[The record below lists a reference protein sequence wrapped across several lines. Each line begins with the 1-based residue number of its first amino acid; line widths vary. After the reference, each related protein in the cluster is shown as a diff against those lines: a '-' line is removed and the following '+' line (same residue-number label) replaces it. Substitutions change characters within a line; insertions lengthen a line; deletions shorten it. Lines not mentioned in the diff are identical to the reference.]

1 MAAQTP
7 YTITA
12 LPWDELTQQA
22 DHLLNELFPICRSLS
37 GEGVR
42 QTLRRLQDVAG
53 FDMLEIPSGTEA
65 YDWEVPPEWNIRGA
79 YLETEDG
86 KRLID
91 FADNNLHV
99 VGYSEPVDRWLSWS
113 ELEPHLHTLPD
124 MPQAIPYRTSYYQ
137 RSWGFCLSHRRY
149 QELPRDARFHAVID
163 STLQPG
169 SMTVGERVLEGSS
182 GKSFL
187 ISTYCCH
194 PSLANDSLSGV
205 VLWALLLAELERRP
219 HRHSYRFVI
228 LPETIGAIAYLA
240 RNEAAMQRIVGGYI
254 PTTVAGPGPFGYKR
268 SYRGD
273 SLIDR
278 AALQTFSELG
288 VEFMDYPFDINGSD
302 EKQYSA
308 PGFRIPI
315 GTLCKAKYYEYEAYH
330 TSLDNLDFIDPAHL
344 VDSLKLYLLAIE
356 KLELDL
362 TYRSLAPYSEPMFG
376 KRGLYPQLG
385 GSIKQ
390 KAADVAH
397 DHHQRSYRIT
407 LDHGIQGD
415 SLDAMRW
422 LMFYGDGQTS
432 LLDIGERT
440 GLPVRQ
446 LYETAER
453 LRRHELLERVEG
465 KRED

>member
-1 MAAQTP
+1 MTP
-7 YTITA
+7 QAPFTTGP
-12 LPWDELTQQA
+12 LPWDELTEKA
-22 DHLLNELFPICRSLS
+22 DQLLTELFPICRSLT

-42 QTLRRLQDVAG
+42 QTLRRLQEVAD
-53 FDMLEIPSGTEA
+53 FELLEIPSGTEA
-65 YDWEVPPEWNIRGA
+65 FDWEVPPEWNIRAA

-86 KRLID
+86 ERLID
-91 FADNNLHV
+91 FADCNLHV
-99 VGYSEPVDRWLSWS
+99 VGYSEPVDAWLTWP

-124 MPQAIPYRTSYYQ
+124 MPDAIPYRTSYYQ
-137 RSWGFCLSHRRY
+137 RTWGFCLSHRRY
-149 QELPRDARFHAVID
+149 QDLPRDGRFHAVVE
-163 STLQPG
+163 SSLQPG
-169 SMTVGERVLEGSS
+169 SMTIGERVLPGSS
-182 GKSFL
+182 GQTFL

-219 HRHSYRFVI
+219 HRHSYRFVV

-240 RNEAAMQRIVGGYI
+240 RNQSAMQRIDGGYI

-268 SYRGD
+268 SFEKD

-278 AALQTFSELG
+278 AAVRTFAELG
-288 VEFMDYPFDINGSD
+288 IDFIDYPFDINGSD

-315 GTLCKAKYYEYEAYH
+315 GTICKAKYYEYEAYH
-330 TSLDNLDFIDPAHL
+330 TSLDNLDFIDPANL
-344 VDSLKLYLLAIE
+344 VDSLKLYLSTIE

-407 LDHGIQGD
+407 LEHQIQGD

-422 LMFYGDGQTS
+422 LMFYSDGQNS

-440 GLPVRQ
+440 GLPIRQ
-446 LYETAER
+446 LYETAET
-453 LRRHELLERVEG
+453 LRRHDLLEVVMKGQEN
-465 KRED
+465 